1 MTVENRTPRPG
12 NLSNQQA
19 TARSVARRL
28 SGEPGGPGTFELV
41 SRTIP
46 DRRYL
51 LTVTPERIYCTC
63 PGYAYRS
70 SCWHVI
76 AVTAVLRQE
85 ASALLQERAARRLEE
100 IAQEFGL

>member
-1 MTVENRTPRPG
+1 MTVQNDTARVHG
-12 NLSNQQA
+12 LSNQQA
-19 TARSVARRL
+19 TARSPARRL
-28 SGEPGGPGTFELV
+28 SGQPAGPGTFALV

-51 LTVTPERIYCTC
+51 CTVTPERIYCTC
-63 PGYAYRS
+63 DGYAYRS

-85 ASALLQERAARRLEE
+85 ASALLQERAARRLDE
-100 IAQEFGL
+100 IAEEFGL